1 MAYTMDEFIREA
13 HQDLLQ
19 GLTPEERQA
28 FLARL
33 DPEERLRG
41 LGPEEVFQR
50 FSPEE
55 RLRGLGPEERL
66 RGLGP
71 DELQQL
77 KDYLKR
83 LN

>member
-33 DPEERLRG
+33 DPDERLRG
-41 LGPEEVFQR
+41 LGPEE
-50 FSPEE
+50 
-55 RLRGLGPEERL
+55 RLRGLRPEEILQHFSPEERL

>member
-33 DPEERLRG
+33 DPDERLRG
-41 LGPEEVFQR
+41 LG
-50 FSPEE
+50 PEE

>member
-1 MAYTMDEFIREA
+1 MI
-13 HQDLLQ
+13 QS
-19 GLTPEERQA
+19 
-28 FLARL
+28 RL
-33 DPEERLRG
+33 SETNATQP
-41 LGPEEVFQR
+41 
-50 FSPEE
+50 
-55 RLRGLGPEERL
+55 LRGLGPEERL

>member
-1 MAYTMDEFIREA
+1 MAYTMEDFIRET
-13 HQDLLQ
+13 HQQILH
-19 GLTPEERQA
+19 GMTPVERQA
-28 FLARL
+28 FLAEL
-33 DPEERLRG
+33 DPDERLRG
-41 LGPEEVFQR
+41 LG
-50 FSPEE
+50 PEE

>member
-19 GLTPEERQA
+19 RLTPEERQA
-28 FLARL
+28 LL
-33 DPEERLRG
+33 DRMG
-41 LGPEEVFQR
+41 
-50 FSPEE
+50 PEE

>member
-33 DPEERLRG
+33 DPD
-41 LGPEEVFQR
+41 
-50 FSPEE
+50 E